1 MTVEVCDALQTL
13 RKPQMLLIHGHG
25 VAETQMI
32 INLKR
37 RTVKQEEDPWV
48 SAAIPRYTTVPL
60 CKCFGKACNSS
71 VYACLGG
78 CAPHLHV
85 VSAVRMEM
93 SKISPE
99 AMGKATAFL
108 FIITELL
115 CFFKQDKKTFQN
127 QESPPRTKDTQE
139 KLQYMGMVI
148 YCELVLFGGVSCV

>member
-1 MTVEVCDALQTL
+1 
-13 RKPQMLLIHGHG
+13 
-25 VAETQMI
+25 
-32 INLKR
+32 
-37 RTVKQEEDPWV
+37 
-48 SAAIPRYTTVPL
+48 
-60 CKCFGKACNSS
+60 
-71 VYACLGG
+71 
-78 CAPHLHV
+78 
-85 VSAVRMEM
+85 MEM

-139 KLQYMGMVI
+139 KLQYMGMVN